1 MIDSADKKTIHLIP
15 ELKKRGRPSTGT
27 ALTPAERKA
36 RQRDRDTR
44 KTINAVASG
53 GFNAISTTGLLEQ
66 LSSAISL
73 KNYDLAKVL
82 ASHLVKRAK

>member
-1 MIDSADKKTIHLIP
+1 MIDAADKKTIPLIP

-44 KTINAVASG
+44 KTINAVVSG
-53 GFNAISTTGLLEQ
+53 GFSEISTTGLLEQ
-66 LSSAISL
+66 LSTAVAT
-73 KNYDLAKVL
+73 KNHDLAKVL
-82 ASHLVKRAK
+82 AAQLVKRAK